1 MFSLHATVCVCVTAA
16 FAATCCVSISY
27 LGSIYCCVPPL
38 AVCYNEVPVAFRL
51 YPSFCLSYMNSELL
65 APACPTYVAATLR
78 LQCSV
83 LTLSCHNE
91 KKVKIV
97 ATPIIMLAC
106 GLKNTKN
113 MHIALKFNDLSGYVI
128 FISLRQ
134 PEVFVF
140 GYVFLSMP
148 IT

>member
-1 MFSLHATVCVCVTAA
+1 
-16 FAATCCVSISY
+16 
-27 LGSIYCCVPPL
+27 
-38 AVCYNEVPVAFRL
+38 
-51 YPSFCLSYMNSELL
+51 
-65 APACPTYVAATLR
+65 
-78 LQCSV
+78 
-83 LTLSCHNE
+83 
-91 KKVKIV
+91 
-97 ATPIIMLAC
+97 MLEC

-113 MHIALKFNDLSGYVI
+113 MHIALKFDDLSGYVI